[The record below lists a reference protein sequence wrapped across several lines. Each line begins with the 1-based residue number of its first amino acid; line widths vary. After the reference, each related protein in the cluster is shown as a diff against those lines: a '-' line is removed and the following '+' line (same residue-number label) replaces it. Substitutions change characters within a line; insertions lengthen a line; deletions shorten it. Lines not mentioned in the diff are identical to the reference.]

1 MVARS
6 FTRRVQP
13 LTCLMPL
20 KAMLKGTRV
29 DEDVE
34 KLEFLYIKK
43 LKLELSSDALL
54 GSSSK
59 RTALRIW
66 KDISTLCPL
75 QHCSQ

>member
-1 MVARS
+1 MFNA
-6 FTRRVQP
+6 FEN
-13 LTCLMPL
+13 
-20 KAMLKGTRV
+20 

-43 LKLELSSDALL
+43 LKLELSSDPLL

-59 RTALRIW
+59 RTELRIW
-66 KDISTLCPL
+66 KDISTLCSL